1 MRLIISAMRVVLS
14 DVSNISLLNGLYI
27 ECISYVS
34 YMISE
39 EQFDNSNIRRN
50 QIINDIVRF
59 KAYCKP

>member
-1 MRLIISAMRVVLS
+1 MRVVLS

-39 EQFDNSNIRRN
+39 DQFDNSNITIEAMWN

-59 KAYCKP
+59 KAYCKPWK